1 VLALALVPVAV
12 VAAAMLAVAVL
23 SVDGV
28 ADIAGVAPTPTPAP
42 AAAPPAEEPA
52 CAQFNP
58 VAPAP
63 EPAVPPPPARPPASA
78 LAAVVHTSCGDI
90 RIALASRRAPRTVAS
105 FVHLARRGVYDQ
117 SDVYRVL
124 RGRRVEAGD
133 PTRTGRGG
141 PGYTVTEPSASA
153 AAGPRWTV
161 GMLRPP
167 GAPPGTS
174 GSRFAIA
181 TGRGGLPRGTAVV
194 GRVTGGFA
202 TLRAIE
208 ALTRR
213 GARRPARPV
222 PIAAVDIV
230 GGR

>member
-1 VLALALVPVAV
+1 MPVAV
-12 VAAAMLAVAVL
+12 VAVAALAVAVM
-23 SVDGV
+23 SIDGF
-28 ADIAGVAPTPTPAP
+28 ADIAGVEPTPTPAP
-42 AAAPPAEEPA
+42 SAAPPAEEPA

-63 EPAVPPPPARPPASA
+63 EPAVPPPPARPPAGA
-78 LAAVVHTSCGDI
+78 LGAVVHTSCGDI

-141 PGYTVTEPSASA
+141 PGYTVTEPAASA
-153 AAGPRWTV
+153 VPDRRGTV
-161 GMLRPP
+161 VMLRAP
-167 GAPPGTS
+167 GAPPGSS

-181 TGRGGLPRGTAVV
+181 TGRAGLPPGGALL
-194 GRVTGGFA
+194 GRVTEGFG

-208 ALTRR
+208 ALTKR
-213 GARRPARPV
+213 GARRPARPI
-222 PIAAVDIV
+222 PIASVDIL
-230 GGR
+230 GGS

>member
-1 VLALALVPVAV
+1 MPIAV
-12 VAAAMLAVAVL
+12 VAVAALAVAVM
-23 SVDGV
+23 SIDGF
-28 ADIAGVAPTPTPAP
+28 ADIAGVEPTPTPAP
-42 AAAPPAEEPA
+42 SATPVADEPA

-58 VAPAP
+58 VEPAP
-63 EPAVPPPPARPPASA
+63 EPAVPPPSERPPAGA
-78 LAAVVHTSCGDI
+78 LAAIVHTSCGDI

-124 RGRRVEAGD
+124 RGHRVEAGD

-141 PGYTVTEPSASA
+141 PGYTITEPAASA
-153 AAGPRWTV
+153 VPDRRWTV
-161 GMLRPP
+161 AMLRPP
-167 GAPPGTS
+167 GAPPGSS

-181 TGRGGLPRGTAVV
+181 TGRAGLPPGSAVL
-194 GRVTGGFA
+194 GRVTGGFE

-222 PIAAVDIV
+222 PIATVDIL
-230 GGR
+230 GGP

>member
-1 VLALALVPVAV
+1 MPVAV
-12 VAAAMLAVAVL
+12 VAAATLAVAIL
-23 SVDGV
+23 SVDGI
-28 ADIAGVAPTPTPAP
+28 ADMPAVAPTPTPAP
-42 AAAPPAEEPA
+42 AAAPAPEEPA

-63 EPAVPPPPARPPASA
+63 EPDVPPPTAGPPAGP
-78 LAAVVHTSCGDI
+78 LAALVHTSCGDI
-90 RIALASRRAPRTVAS
+90 RIALASSRSPRTVAS

-124 RGRRVEAGD
+124 RGRRIEAGD

-141 PGYTVTEPSASA
+141 PGYAVTEPA
-153 AAGPRWTV
+153 AAGAGRRRWTV
-161 GMLRPP
+161 GMVRPA
-167 GAPPGTS
+167 GTAPGTS

-181 TGRGGLPRGTAVV
+181 TGPAGLPAGSALL

-202 TLRAIE
+202 TVRAIE

-222 PIAAVDIV
+222 PIAGVDIV
-230 GGR
+230 EGR